1 MSFKIRKGEKGDM
14 PSVLKLIKE
23 LAHFEKEP
31 DAVIVTVED
40 LEEDGFG
47 ETPLFKTFIAEQD
60 DEIVGMA
67 LFYPRYSTWKG
78 PTIHLEDLIVTKRK
92 RGLNIGSALYNKVIE
107 HGYNKGVKRIEWVV
121 LDWNTPAIEF
131 YKKTGAVVLN
141 DWNTAQIDEQAIK
154 NYLETLK

>member
-1 MSFKIRKGEKGDM
+1 MGIKIREGEKADM

-31 DAVIVTVED
+31 DAVIVTVAD
-40 LEEDGFG
+40 LEKDGFG
-47 ETPLFKTFIAEQD
+47 ASPLFKTFVAELD

-78 PTIHLEDLIVTKRK
+78 PTIHLEDLIVTKHK
-92 RGLNIGSALYNKVIE
+92 RGLNIGKALYTKVLE
-107 HGYNKGVKRIEWVV
+107 YGYKKGVKRIEWVV

-131 YKKTGAVVLN
+131 YKKTGAVILE
-141 DWNTAQIDEQAIK
+141 DWNLAQIDEQAIK
-154 NYLETLK
+154 KYLET

>member
-1 MSFKIRKGEKGDM
+1 MGFKIREGKKGDM
-14 PSVLKLIKE
+14 PSVLRLIQE
-23 LAHFEKEP
+23 LAHFENEP
-31 DAVIVTVED
+31 DTVIVTVGD
-40 LEEDGFG
+40 LENDGFG
-47 ETPLFKTFIAEQD
+47 NTPLFKTFVAELD

-78 PTIHLEDLIVTKRK
+78 PTIHLEDLIVTKSN

-107 HGYNKGVKRIEWVV
+107 YGYNKGVKRIEWVV

-131 YKKTGAVVLN
+131 YKKTGAEVLA

-154 NYLETLK
+154 NYLTTLK